1 MQACNVIMY
10 HYVRDLKN
18 SFYPDIKGLELK
30 EFENHIKF
38 LIKEKYNFI
47 TVTDIINTCAFGGGD
62 ASKIGSI
69 NI

>member
-1 MQACNVIMY
+1 MQICNVIMY

-38 LIKEKYNFI
+38 FIKNRYQFI
-47 TVTDIINTCAFGGGD
+47 TPSDLINACIYGGG
-62 ASKIGSI
+62 KCPR
-69 NI
+69 NQFY